1 MLFGGHPEMQ
11 YMGMPPMAYMPPQAF
26 YHPMNYS
33 PNLTNFAPNENKSE
47 DITAH
52 VYEDNEASI
61 QNNDVKYDAIV
72 HQAEID
78 EPVSIDLT

>member
-1 MLFGGHPEMQ
+1 
-11 YMGMPPMAYMPPQAF
+11 
-26 YHPMNYS
+26 MNYS

>member
-1 MLFGGHPEMQ
+1 MLFGGHPGMQ
-11 YMGMPPMAYMPPQAF
+11 YMGMPPIAYMPPQAF

-61 QNNDVKYDAIV
+61 
-72 HQAEID
+72 
-78 EPVSIDLT
+78 

>member
-1 MLFGGHPEMQ
+1 
-11 YMGMPPMAYMPPQAF
+11 MGMPPMAYMPPQAF

>member
-1 MLFGGHPEMQ
+1 
-11 YMGMPPMAYMPPQAF
+11 MPPMAYMPPQAF